1 MNVMYN
7 HLNNLFILSYF
18 EWLIEIRVHKF
29 TNIIEEAMII
39 IPTIKVVFM
48 AHNLTNLSKYIISPT
63 KLIIQMTISGEVT
76 ILGVEID
83 MTIIRRRAATSIIF
97 SVWWTNHGT
106 DVVNL
111 EIVVIVV
118 LLMNALQKRNQG

>member
-1 MNVMYN
+1 MYN

-97 SVWWTNHGT
+97 SV
-106 DVVNL
+106 
-111 EIVVIVV
+111 
-118 LLMNALQKRNQG
+118 